1 MIKALFIHLCASI
14 RTQLFWFRTS
24 DFISWPRKIWEM
36 SFDVHCTL
44 PRNTLYAV
52 LNRFQA
58 KTRSTNPK
66 MSFRRVLKHGIG
78 SSLPPVFACPWPG
91 LLKNASRGRRID
103 SSPVFQKVERQD
115 TSKFINSDRVDRGP
129 WPWRCKCPWSG
140 EGSRWYR
147 MEITKILFTKI
158 LLCVFF
164 YPREYLFIFPR
175 RSPLKRRWL
184 IGYQFCQKTGL
195 FLEKWSEIDNDGF
208 R

>member
-66 MSFRRVLKHGIG
+66 ISFRRVLKHGIG

-91 LLKNASRGRRID
+91 LLNTIHAPRSER
-103 SSPVFQKVERQD
+103 SQQERQRH
-115 TSKFINSDRVDRGP
+115 KRNNQ
-129 WPWRCKCPWSG
+129 
-140 EGSRWYR
+140 
-147 MEITKILFTKI
+147 EITGNTKNNLFDRMLCYGI
-158 LLCVFF
+158 SGYPFLVPRLRLLNSQFAHCKS
-164 YPREYLFIFPR
+164 RNARNEAGGEAR
-175 RSPLKRRWL
+175 RGEAWISA
-184 IGYQFCQKTGL
+184 
-195 FLEKWSEIDNDGF
+195 DGMIVEL
-208 R
+208 